1 MENSIKGI
9 RVNVDWSVAASVV
22 GGKVKVSP
30 EDLKAKA
37 EEAMKRIENYRTALN
52 NMAKQMEGSNAYWK
66 GKGGDAFRN
75 DFRTKK
81 AQLDQAIKELDNY
94 PKELLKYEGIYS
106 EVVTTTTQAAE
117 SINELNL
124 F

>member
-1 MENSIKGI
+1 MANKDKTNGGAGLGSII
-9 RVNVDWSVAASVV
+9 

-37 EEAMKRIENYRTALN
+37 EEAVKRIENYRTALN
-52 NMAKQMEGSNAYWK
+52 NMAKQMEGSTSYWK

-81 AQLDQAIKELDNY
+81 TQLDQAIKELDNY
-94 PKELLKYEGIYS
+94 PKELLKYVGIYS
-106 EVVTTTTQAAE
+106 DVVASTTQTAE